1 MSSTED
7 FFKHIEKGY
16 ATKGDFINMGAAM
29 LNGDAVTNAFV
40 KIPLKTLN
48 RHGLIAGATG
58 TGKTKTLQVLAE
70 NLSEKGIPVMLMDL
84 KGDLSGIAQPS
95 PGHEKID
102 ARHAKIGFDF
112 EAKSFPVEILSL
124 SEQDGVKLRATIS
137 EFGPTL
143 LSRILDLTETQEGI
157 VAVVFKYCDDN
168 KLPLLDLKD
177 FKKVLQYATQEG
189 KKEFA
194 KDYGRIST
202 SSTGTILRK
211 LIELEQQGADLFF
224 GEKSFEV
231 DDLTRIDKKGRGYIN
246 ILRLTDIQDRPK
258 LFSTFMLSLL
268 AEIYANF
275 PEQGDSDKPEL
286 VLFIDEAHL
295 IFKEASKA
303 LLDQIESIVKL
314 IRSKG
319 IGLYFVTQNPTDV
332 PNAVLSQLGLKVQ
345 HALRAFTARDR
356 KAIKLTAENYPE
368 SKYYDTKEVLTALG
382 IGEALISALDEK
394 GRPTPLAATL
404 LRAPM
409 SRMDILTD
417 GELKDVIGSSKLVK
431 KYNDIIDRE
440 SAYEMLNEKIEKAEK
455 LATKEKAKEASKKT
469 TRRRRSTRHKYQLL
483 SNQKISLLMKNFS
496 ALLLIMG
503 LLLLNCK
510 KEVDTTYLI
519 TNDSVGTLDRNSLA
533 RDIELIYANDSVV
546 KDTTTLNLGNKAKKL
561 KIYEK
566 GGKLLLTLTPS
577 ADSIPK
583 IENIRFEDA
592 RFATIEKININST
605 FKEVQKAYTIKK
617 IITSFNNLLV
627 LVKESDVYFTI
638 NKEELPASLRYAPSS
653 NIEAVQIP
661 DDAKIKYMMLGWN

>member
-1 MSSTED
+1 MSTTEE
-7 FFKHIEKGY
+7 FFSHIEKGY
-16 ATKGDFINMGAAM
+16 TTKGDFITMGAAM
-29 LNGDAVTNAFV
+29 LDGEAVTNAYV

-70 NLSEKGIPVMLMDL
+70 NLSEKGIPVLLMDL

-95 PGHEKID
+95 PGHPKID
-102 ARHAKIGFDF
+102 ERHAKIGLPF
-112 EAKSFPVEILSL
+112 EAKGFPVEILSL
-124 SEQDGVKLRATIS
+124 SEQDGVKLRATVS

-143 LSRILDLTETQEGI
+143 LSRILDLSETQEGI

-177 FKKVLQYATQEG
+177 FKKVLQYATGTG
-189 KKEFA
+189 KAEFA
-194 KDYGRIST
+194 KEYGRIST

-211 LIELEQQGADLFF
+211 IIELEQQGADLFF

-231 DDLTRIDKKGRGYIN
+231 DDLTRIDKNGRGYIN
-246 ILRLTDIQDRPK
+246 IIRLTDIQDRPK

-268 AEIYANF
+268 AEIYSTF
-275 PEQGDSDKPEL
+275 PEQGDSDRPEL
-286 VLFIDEAHL
+286 ILFIDEAHL

-332 PNAVLSQLGLKVQ
+332 PNEVLAQLGLKVQ

-368 SKYYDTKEVLTALG
+368 SEFYDTKEVLTSLG

-409 SRMDILTD
+409 SRMDVLSD
-417 GELKDVIGSSKLVK
+417 SELESVIKSSKLVK
-431 KYNDIIDRE
+431 KYGQIIDRD

-455 LATKEKAKEASKKT
+455 AAEKEKAKPAA
-469 TRRRRSTRHKYQLL
+469 RRTSRRKSTRQNPIIKVLT
-483 SNQKISLLMKNFS
+483 S
-496 ALLLIMG
+496 ATFIRGVLGVL
-503 LLLLNCK
+503 K
-510 KEVDTTYLI
+510 K
-519 TNDSVGTLDRNSLA
+519 
-533 RDIELIYANDSVV
+533 
-546 KDTTTLNLGNKAKKL
+546 
-561 KIYEK
+561 
-566 GGKLLLTLTPS
+566 
-577 ADSIPK
+577 
-583 IENIRFEDA
+583 
-592 RFATIEKININST
+592 
-605 FKEVQKAYTIKK
+605 
-617 IITSFNNLLV
+617 V
-627 LVKESDVYFTI
+627 L
-638 NKEELPASLRYAPSS
+638 R
-653 NIEAVQIP
+653 
-661 DDAKIKYMMLGWN
+661 